1 VEQKIEHRLFCH
13 ITQNWRLTI
22 IFTMMLKLGP
32 TAGGIRTVA
41 WVKFC
46 KFDQGTRSHSHIPS
60 EPTVARSL
68 EMASDDSGKEWA

>member
-1 VEQKIEHRLFCH
+1 
-13 ITQNWRLTI
+13 
-22 IFTMMLKLGP
+22 MMLKLGP

-46 KFDQGTRSHSHIPS
+46 KFDQGIRSHSHIPS

-68 EMASDDSGKEWA
+68 EMASDDSGKGWA